1 MSNKPG
7 VMMYFELR
15 PSLDKMSDELAGKLF
30 RIMMEYGETLY
41 EPEIPEGLEIA
52 WPLIRCD
59 IDRDHQTYQNKCT
72 KNAYNAYSRWE
83 KEKGQEP
90 LTYDEW
96 VLNKLGETAAA
107 YYSGQ

>member
-30 RIMMEYGETLY
+30 RIMLEYGETLY

-52 WPLIRCD
+52 WPLIRYTL
-59 IDRDHQTYQNKCT
+59 DRDHQRYQNRCT
-72 KNAYNAYSRWE
+72 KNAYNAYARWATE
-83 KEKGQEP
+83 RGETL
-90 LTYDEW
+90 LTFDEW
-96 VLNKLGETAAA
+96 VLSKTG
-107 YYSGQ
+107 